1 MIGMCVSVNC
11 EQRKFEALFGQL
23 RDQGYVEFA
32 ATVPEMLELAQSLGR
47 VGRMQDVTPKPREVA
62 RGDTL
67 SAVYGLEAFPWHTD
81 GAVADRPPRY
91 LLLRSALPSET
102 STELL
107 DLELNPEIVHALR
120 RTALRV
126 RFLGQRYRYVMAASV
141 GRETTCFRW
150 DPRSCRP
157 VANIEESVSLL
168 AVAQPSHVVQ
178 WFAGRAVI
186 FDNWRMLHRRP
197 RVKDVQPAKR
207 RLQRLYIY
215 EAGR

>member
-1 MIGMCVSVNC
+1 MNC
-11 EQRKFEALFGQL
+11 EQRKFEALFKQL
-23 RDQGYVEFA
+23 RNKGYVEFVS
-32 ATVPEMLELAQSLGR
+32 TVPEMLELAQSLGR
-47 VGRMQDVTPKPREVA
+47 VGRMQSITPKPREA
-62 RGDTL
+62 AHSDTL

-81 GAVADRPPRY
+81 GAIADRPPRY
-91 LLLRSALPSET
+91 LLLRSALPSGT
-102 STELL
+102 PTELL

-157 VANIEESVSLL
+157 VANIKESITLL
-168 AVAQPSHVVQ
+168 AAAQPSHVVQ
-178 WFAGRAVI
+178 WSADRTVI

-197 RVKDVQPAKR
+197 RVKDAQPAKR
-207 RLQRLYIY
+207 QLQRLYIY